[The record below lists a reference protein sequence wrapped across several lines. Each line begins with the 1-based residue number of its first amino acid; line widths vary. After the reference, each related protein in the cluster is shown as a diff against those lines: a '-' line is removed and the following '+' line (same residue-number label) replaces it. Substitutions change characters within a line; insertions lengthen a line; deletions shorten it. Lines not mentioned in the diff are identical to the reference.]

1 MVKSTQSCS
10 KILTSNTLDLVD
22 DLEINSGLGQGKSLP
37 ISSTGIPVS
46 SKVNVAT
53 TLLIRWLIKENA

>member
-10 KILTSNTLDLVD
+10 KILTSNTLELVD
-22 DLEINSGLGQGKSLP
+22 DLEINFGLGQEKSLP
-37 ISSTGIPVS
+37 TSSTGIPVS